1 MIRKWSHAQTKEP
14 KTSFPPDAPMK
25 TLQTALPLWVRAILL
40 AGVFCIIAG
49 AALTTYRFYEQPKTL
64 TVAVGSFDG
73 AARQIASI
81 VAGRLATIESPVR
94 FKVDDSGSALDAA
107 KAFAAGTADLA
118 VVRADVGDLSQAR
131 TVALTSHGVV
141 MIVAPPGSPITS
153 IAKLRDHAV
162 GVVGGEINHGVVE
175 VLKKEYELGHANVVF
190 KDIAPS
196 DARRAVQTKE
206 VSALL
211 LVMPLTEK
219 NLSFVKSLFRE
230 GPNLSPVLIPIDSA
244 GAIAGSKGPYES
256 FDIPKGTLRGAP
268 PVPEEDVTTLR
279 VGYYLVANRHL
290 KSGLVTDL
298 TKKVMAARRDLVSEQ
313 PILTGLAAPDLDPD
327 AFLAVH
333 PGAAAYYNGTQEHF
347 MDKYGDAIYLTPMV
361 LGGIASVF
369 AAAWRFLGVRSGE
382 TTQTTL
388 DALCGF
394 PGRIRKI
401 DNEAELAA
409 IEDDVDAVLRA
420 QLMKSAEQEEGASDA
435 TVLIAAA
442 HRIDNLIHHRRTL
455 LLAAKAS
462 AAPANPGLA

>member
-1 MIRKWSHAQTKEP
+1 
-14 KTSFPPDAPMK
+14 MK
-25 TLQTALPLWVRAILL
+25 TLQIALPLWVRAILL
-40 AGVFCIIAG
+40 AGVLCIVAG
-49 AALTTYRFYEQPKTL
+49 AALMSYRFYRQPTTL

-73 AARQIASI
+73 EAKQIASI
-81 VAGRLATIESPVR
+81 IAGRLATTDSPVR
-94 FKVDDSGSALDAA
+94 FKVDNSGSALDAA

-118 VVRADVGDLSQAR
+118 VVRADVGGLSQAR
-131 TVALTSHGVV
+131 TVALTAHGVV

-175 VLKKEYELGHANVVF
+175 VLKKEYDLGHANVVF

-196 DARRAVQTKE
+196 DARRAVQAKE

-211 LVMPLTEK
+211 LVVPLTEK
-219 NLSFVKSLFRE
+219 YLSFVKSLFRE
-230 GPNLSPVLIPIDSA
+230 GPNLSPVLIPIDAA
-244 GAIAGSKGPYES
+244 GAIAGGKGPYES

-290 KSGLVTDL
+290 KSSLVTDL
-298 TKKVMAARRDLVSEQ
+298 TKKVMAVRRDLVGEQ

-327 AFLAVH
+327 AFVAVH

-369 AAAWRFLGVRSGE
+369 AAAWRFLGVRPGE

-388 DALCGF
+388 DALCGL

-401 DNEAELAA
+401 DDEAELAA

-420 QLMKSAEQEEGASDA
+420 QLSKSAGQEEGASGA
-435 TVLIAAA
+435 TILIAAA